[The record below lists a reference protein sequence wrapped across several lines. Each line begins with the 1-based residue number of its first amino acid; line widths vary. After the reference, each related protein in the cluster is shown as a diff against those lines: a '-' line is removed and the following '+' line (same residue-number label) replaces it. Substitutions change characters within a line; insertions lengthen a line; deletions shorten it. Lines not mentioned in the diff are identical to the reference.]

1 MKLKAID
8 HFVITTTDLQK
19 CLDFYVVHALIEK

>member
-19 CLDFYVVHALIEK
+19 CLDFYVGVCSV